1 MNTIFADSGY
11 WIAVT
16 RTGDALHQKA
26 LLVARQISPFKTIT
40 SELVLIEYLNDM
52 SRLGEGY
59 RRLAVE
65 MVKDLRN
72 DPDVEIVP
80 ATSHQFWEAV
90 QYYDSRRDQRWSLV
104 DCSSF
109 LIMEELKIRDAL
121 AHDRDF
127 WSAGFRPLLRDNPI

>member
-1 MNTIFADSGY
+1 MNKVFADSGY

-16 RTGDALHQKA
+16 RTGDGLHRKA
-26 LLVARQISPFKTIT
+26 RLVVRQIGPVKIIT
-40 SELVLIEYLNDM
+40 SELVLVEYLNDM
-52 SRLGEGY
+52 SKLGEYY
-59 RRLAVE
+59 RRLAVDT
-65 MVKDLRN
+65 VRDLRN
-72 DPDVEIVP
+72 DNNVEIVP
-80 ATSHQFWEAV
+80 ATSQQFWEAV

-127 WSAGFRPLLRDNPI
+127 RSAGFRPLLRDN